1 MLLGVSWEGGMLGG
15 GGGGVGVGGAVI
27 SSDVDV
33 DVDSLMIRS
42 ELVVVDLSIM

>member
-1 MLLGVSWEGGMLGG
+1 MLLGASWEGGMLGG
-15 GGGGVGVGGAVI
+15 GGVGGAVI

>member
-1 MLLGVSWEGGMLGG
+1 MLLGVSWEGGMLG

>member
-15 GGGGVGVGGAVI
+15 GGGGVGGAVI